1 MAEVLER
8 SLVCPLYM
16 LTWQT
21 QVTCERYSC
30 AATSLAD
37 MKGMKSKILCSHAAG
52 DRGFDPL
59 RLAANPS
66 TRPWLVEGELYNGCA
81 ATPCE
86 SPQLSYTPRP
96 YMAATDT
103 HMK

>member
-1 MAEVLER
+1 
-8 SLVCPLYM
+8 
-16 LTWQT
+16 
-21 QVTCERYSC
+21 
-30 AATSLAD
+30 

-86 SPQLSYTPRP
+86 SPQLFCTPRP

-103 HMK
+103 HMKWGGLCLGLASKHTGHAPTIPSCEEAN